1 MSHPK
6 NKLIYLRPAKDDILD
21 IARYYIEN
29 VGVNSARK
37 ITNEIEETINS
48 LKLFTL
54 MGSAHP
60 DSILGANGYR
70 KLIVSSP
77 YICIYKLINDEI
89 YIYRIV
95 NAKIDYPKLLYWYIN
110 CC

>member
-37 ITNEIEETINS
+37 ITNKIEETINS
-48 LKLFTL
+48 LRNFPL
-54 MGSAHP
+54 MGSVHP
-60 DSILGANGYR
+60 DPILGAHGYR
-70 KLIVSSP
+70 KLVVSSP
-77 YICIYKLINDEI
+77 YVCIYKLIDDVI

-95 NAKIDYPKLLYWYIN
+95 NAKTDYPKLLY
-110 CC
+110 